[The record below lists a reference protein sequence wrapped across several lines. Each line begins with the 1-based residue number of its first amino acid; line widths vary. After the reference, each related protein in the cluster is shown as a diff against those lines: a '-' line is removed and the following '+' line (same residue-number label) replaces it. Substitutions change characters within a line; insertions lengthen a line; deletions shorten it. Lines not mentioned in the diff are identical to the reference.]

1 MKKFLTAI
9 ALTALTISTTFACWF
24 TQDNFNNTYISAI
37 GNFYSRY
44 TPAKNLE
51 SAIYYNNISTSL
63 PCPIWFHINERIA
76 YVNDLPVKR
85 KIVIAELWYK
95 LLPNGIETSES
106 VWHLAKKFENP
117 KFEMKFGVDVKLF
130 GENIISK
137 KLQGLSNIVA
147 GDKIMLVWRI
157 TDEDAVSSGEEIVE
171 GEKDPVITVP
181 DIAHGNIASEVN
193 YTGGYTAPFV
203 TVITYNGRI
212 TPGR

>member
-63 PCPIWFHINERIA
+63 PCPVWFFINERVA
-76 YVNDLPVKR
+76 YVDDQPVKR

-95 LLPNGIETSES
+95 LLPNGAETDAS
-106 VWHLAKKFENP
+106 VWRLAKKFENP

-130 GENIISK
+130 GEGIISK
-137 KLQGLSNIVA
+137 KLEGLSNIVQ

-157 TDEDAVSSGEEIVE
+157 TDEDAVSSGIEIIAGQKE
-171 GEKDPVITVP
+171 PVITVP
-181 DIAHGNIASEVN
+181 DVAHGNVSSEVN

-203 TVITYNGRI
+203 TVITYNGRT

>member
-63 PCPIWFHINERIA
+63 PCPVWFFINERVA
-76 YVNDLPVKR
+76 YVDDQPVKR

-95 LLPNGIETSES
+95 LLPNGVETDAS
-106 VWHLAKKFENP
+106 VWRLAKKFENP

-130 GENIISK
+130 GEGIISK
-137 KLQGLSNIVA
+137 KLEGLSNIVQ

-157 TDEDAVSSGEEIVE
+157 TDEDAVSSGIEIIAGQKE
-171 GEKDPVITVP
+171 PVITVP
-181 DIAHGNIASEVN
+181 DVAHGNVSSEVN

-203 TVITYNGRI
+203 TVITYNGRT

>member
-1 MKKFLTAI
+1 MNKFLTTLI
-9 ALTALTISTTFACWF
+9 LTTLAISTSFACWF
-24 TQDNFNNTYISAI
+24 TQDNFNSTYISGI
-37 GNFYSRY
+37 GNYHSRY
-44 TPAKNLE
+44 TPASNLN

-95 LLPNGIETSES
+95 LLPNGVETDDS
-106 VWHLAKKFENP
+106 VWRLAKKFENP

-130 GENIISK
+130 GEGIISK
-137 KLQGLSNIVA
+137 KLEGLSNIVQ

-157 TDEDAVSSGEEIVE
+157 TDEDAVSSGIEIIAGQKE
-171 GEKDPVITVP
+171 PVITVP
-181 DIAHGNIASEVN
+181 DVAHGNVSSEVN

-203 TVITYNGRI
+203 TVITYNGRT